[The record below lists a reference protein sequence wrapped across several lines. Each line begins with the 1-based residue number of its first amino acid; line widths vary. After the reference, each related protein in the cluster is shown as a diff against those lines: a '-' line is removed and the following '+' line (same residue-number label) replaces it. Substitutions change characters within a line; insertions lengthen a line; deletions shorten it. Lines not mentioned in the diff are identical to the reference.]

1 MDPGL
6 GRPHPHKP
14 RLRPCGPSVVAEEQW
29 IAANA
34 RLIEEMGAP
43 TYLMTLLSVLR
54 ENNRSVHS
62 PAAV

>member
-1 MDPGL
+1 
-6 GRPHPHKP
+6 
-14 RLRPCGPSVVAEEQW
+14 VVAEEQW